1 MRLILIIIVWV
12 YLLLLG
18 SGLKMMCEWR
28 GRFRRK
34 ARIGM
39 KFSFSFL
46 NDDLNDLLDVIFS
59 YVCVYQWTTC
69 AVVVKWCRLTLADT
83 HILDPSSCSN
93 N

>member
-1 MRLILIIIVWV
+1 MGTHYNCLG
-12 YLLLLG
+12 LLTLLG
-18 SGLKMMCEWR
+18 SGLEMMCEWR

-46 NDDLNDLLDVIFS
+46 TDDLNDLLDVTFT
-59 YVCVYQWTTC
+59 YVCVYQWNMC
-69 AVVVKWCRLTLADT
+69 AVVKWCRVTLADT